1 MDRLT
6 LAALHGDQPK
16 GNATGVAPDL
26 AAAIIAGLRNQ
37 REVEPPTQAQHFD
50 DINATIAQTSRL
62 ITHLEEFRELAIIAA
77 DDTGPHA
84 DRKATAI
91 ATGFPPSRLYRVLDT
106 YSRPRDRK
114 DPEAVARP
122 ATQKKALEEAVRRH
136 PGQEVDTRR
145 AVAYLE
151 EAGHPVTDKRARQL
165 LRDLAAAEVITKTDP
180 STATYRTAE
189 Q

>member
-91 ATGFPPSRLYRVLDT
+91 ATGFPLPPLPRSRHLLPPP
-106 YSRPRDRK
+106 RP
-114 DPEAVARP
+114 
-122 ATQKKALEEAVRRH
+122 
-136 PGQEVDTRR
+136 
-145 AVAYLE
+145 
-151 EAGHPVTDKRARQL
+151 
-165 LRDLAAAEVITKTDP
+165 
-180 STATYRTAE
+180 
-189 Q
+189 